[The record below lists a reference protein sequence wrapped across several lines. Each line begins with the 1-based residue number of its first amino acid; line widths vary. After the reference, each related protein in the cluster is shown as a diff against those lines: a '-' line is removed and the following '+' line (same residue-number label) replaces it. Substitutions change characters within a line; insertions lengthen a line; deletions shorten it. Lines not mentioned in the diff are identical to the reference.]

1 MNMPRYFMFNK
12 PKGCV
17 TARTDSLSKTVMD
30 YFPEECRQTMYPVG
44 RLDKDTEG
52 LLLITDD
59 GMLCRKL
66 LLPKS
71 HVPKTYF
78 FYAIGEL
85 TDEKVS
91 AISEGVEMKG
101 RELPA
106 LPASIRCTGTG
117 VITDI
122 AEYLSDD
129 KRERLLK
136 YPRQKIFSGYITIT
150 EGKKHQVK
158 RMMRS
163 IGCCI
168 VYLKRTAMGSVPLD
182 ESLAPGCWRPL
193 TEEELTALKNDISV
207 KMQQ

>member
-1 MNMPRYFMFNK
+1 MPRYFMFNK

-85 TDEKVS
+85 TEEKVS

-106 LPASIRCTGTG
+106 LPAR
-117 VITDI
+117 
-122 AEYLSDD
+122 ARELSPTL
-129 KRERLLK
+129 RN
-136 YPRQKIFSGYITIT
+136 IF
-150 EGKKHQVK
+150 
-158 RMMRS
+158 
-163 IGCCI
+163 
-168 VYLKRTAMGSVPLD
+168 RTTKENVCSNI
-182 ESLAPGCWRPL
+182 PGRRYFRATSP
-193 TEEELTALKNDISV
+193 
-207 KMQQ
+207 

>member
-1 MNMPRYFMFNK
+1 MKKNIYFLIRPSYQRIAFLVLCILMVTVPGVISAQSGK
-12 PKGCV
+12 QQIKGQV
-17 TARTDSLSKTVMD
+17 
-30 YFPEECRQTMYPVG
+30 
-44 RLDKDTEG
+44 LDGQGDA
-52 LLLITDD
+52 LI
-59 GMLCRKL
+59 GVAVRN
-66 LLPKS
+66 
-71 HVPKTYF
+71 
-78 FYAIGEL
+78 L
-85 TDEKVS
+85 TTS
-91 AISEGVEMKG
+91 
-101 RELPA
+101 
-106 LPASIRCTGTG
+106 TG

-193 TEEELTALKNDISV
+193 TEEELTALKNDLSV
-207 KMQQ
+207 KLQQ

>member
-1 MNMPRYFMFNK
+1 MFNK

-30 YFPEECRQTMYPVG
+30 YFPEECRQTIYPVG

-85 TDEKVS
+85 TEEKVS

-150 EGKKHQVK
+150 EGK
-158 RMMRS
+158 S
-163 IGCCI
+163 I
-168 VYLKRTAMGSVPLD
+168 R
-182 ESLAPGCWRPL
+182 
-193 TEEELTALKNDISV
+193 
-207 KMQQ
+207 

>member
-1 MNMPRYFMFNK
+1 MFNK

-85 TDEKVS
+85 TEEKVS

-101 RELPA
+101 
-106 LPASIRCTGTG
+106 
-117 VITDI
+117 
-122 AEYLSDD
+122 
-129 KRERLLK
+129 
-136 YPRQKIFSGYITIT
+136 
-150 EGKKHQVK
+150 
-158 RMMRS
+158 
-163 IGCCI
+163 
-168 VYLKRTAMGSVPLD
+168 
-182 ESLAPGCWRPL
+182 
-193 TEEELTALKNDISV
+193 
-207 KMQQ
+207 

>member
-1 MNMPRYFMFNK
+1 M
-12 PKGCV
+12 
-17 TARTDSLSKTVMD
+17 
-30 YFPEECRQTMYPVG
+30 
-44 RLDKDTEG
+44 
-52 LLLITDD
+52 
-59 GMLCRKL
+59 
-66 LLPKS
+66 
-71 HVPKTYF
+71 
-78 FYAIGEL
+78 
-85 TDEKVS
+85 S

-207 KMQQ
+207 KLQQ

>member
-1 MNMPRYFMFNK
+1 MPRYFMFNK

-85 TDEKVS
+85 TEEKVS

-101 RELPA
+101 RELHGHGSYHRHCGISFGRQKRTSAQISPA
-106 LPASIRCTGTG
+106 EDIFGLHHHNRGKKASGKAN
-117 VITDI
+117 D
-122 AEYLSDD
+122 ALH
-129 KRERLLK
+129 RLL
-136 YPRQKIFSGYITIT
+136 YRISQTHRHG
-150 EGKKHQVK
+150 Q
-158 RMMRS
+158 RS
-163 IGCCI
+163 
-168 VYLKRTAMGSVPLD
+168 P
-182 ESLAPGCWRPL
+182 
-193 TEEELTALKNDISV
+193 
-207 KMQQ
+207 